1 MDLGTIFLAMT
12 SDNINKYDIKKC
24 NLNRAISDC
33 KLDIPIGNEYYY
45 AINKWPVKANPY
57 SDTIP
62 GVIVVIKLEKTDTP
76 EIVRKILASP
86 TVQMAANTYISN
98 LNKKKPQ
105 EPLYDTTTGKQ
116 LRIFDSETGEKLDP
130 DAEDIYTRHVMA
142 EINRIRNQENL
153 KPKDESKSSPKD
165 ESKSRRQKPTWDGA
179 GKSHKKSKKHN
190 PKKRKS
196 KRHKSNRRKYKK
208 RKTRRHN
215 KSKY

>member
-24 NLNRAISDC
+24 NLNRDISDC
-33 KLDIPIGNEYYY
+33 IPDIPVGNEYYY

-105 EPLYDTTTGKQ
+105 EPLYDATTGEK

-130 DAEDIYTRHVMA
+130 DQEDIYTRHVIA
-142 EINRIRNQENL
+142 EINGIRNRENL
-153 KPKDESKSSPKD
+153 KHEHWSKSVSKPK
-165 ESKSRRQKPTWDGA
+165 SKPRPPLSWSDGG

-190 PKKRKS
+190 LKKHKS